1 MEFRK
6 DLFANERDDDLNEVG
21 QPTQR
26 QDALGHVTG
35 RSRFFDDHAVP
46 GMLHMKFARS
56 PHHHARIRSMDV
68 REAAQMPGVVRV
80 LTSEDVPKK
89 VHTLLI
95 LLDLGPDDEPPLAFD
110 KVRYRGEPVAA
121 VIAETESAA
130 AAAAAKVRVDY
141 EPLPSVFDVEEALE
155 PGAPLINEYH
165 GRNWYDYN
173 GHDFQKIRF
182 GDVERAFREADHVIE
197 ERYQMTPIEHA
208 PTETGGCI
216 AAPDTAGRY
225 VCYTN
230 TQALFFSLET
240 AAQIL
245 KVPSNRLHFVG
256 GTVGGG
262 FGGKVDSVHEPLA
275 ILGAMLTQRPVRS
288 AYSRAEEMQVSSP
301 RGAERFYIKDGVMN
315 DGRIVARSAR
325 IYFDAGAYSRLSPYG
340 AVKAAAHMPG
350 PYYIPNVWVD
360 ARCVYTNR
368 TPSSAMRGFGVTG
381 ADFALEVQMD
391 KLAPG
396 RHGPHGVPD
405 SQRVSG
411 RRHEGAPAG
420 DQECGPHRVRPGR
433 GPARRLAALGT
444 FPGDVLD
451 ARRRRRARRNHAD
464 TGTGNGI
471 GERFIPS
478 PGAAC
483 RPRGRGG
490 CGPVID
496 LARCVVRGTAGYR
509 PPAVPWR
516 EGAGC
521 RACWER
527 GGVRDDG
534 EKTRARDR
542 IGQLPDRHEPR
553 WGSEPGARALQ
564 PRRQVHRRPL
574 LDRSGSGDEECS
586 AADLRGS
593 PRRPGRGCLRRHRR
607 LRHRAALH
615 GQLRLARDPP
625 GRQRAAPCSKRR
637 PRSWRSTVPIS
648 SPTAGATSMCAALR
662 RAQSRWPR
670 RPARRSSSRAALCR
684 GAGSSSFP
692 CRLRTP
698 RPARWIR

>member
-21 QPTQR
+21 RPTQR
-26 QDALGHVTG
+26 QDAQGHVTG
-35 RSRFFDDHAVP
+35 RSRFFDDYAVP

-56 PHHHARIRSMDV
+56 PHHHARIRSIDV
-68 REAAQMPGVVRV
+68 REAAQMPGVVRI

-110 KVRYRGEPVAA
+110 KVRYRGEPVVA

-141 EPLPSVFDVEEALE
+141 EPLPAVFDVEESLA
-155 PGAPLINEYH
+155 PGAPLVNEYH

-245 KVPSNRLHFVG
+245 EVPSNRLHFVG

-301 RGAERFYIKDGVMN
+301 RGAERFYIRDGVMN
-315 DGRIVARSAR
+315 DGRIVARYAR
-325 IYFDAGAYSRLSPYG
+325 IYCDAGAYSRLTPYG

-350 PYYIPNVWVD
+350 PYWIPNVWVD

-391 KLAPG
+391 KLARLVGIDPD
-396 RHGPHGVPD
+396 GVQDPE
-405 SQRVSG
+405 RLPG

-420 DQECGPHRVRPGR
+420 DQERGPDRVRPGR
-433 GPARRLAALGT
+433 GPARRLADRRAL
-444 FPGDVLD
+444 PGDVVD
-451 ARRRRRARRNHAD
+451 AGRRRRTRR
-464 TGTGNGI
+464 
-471 GERFIPS
+471 
-478 PGAAC
+478 
-483 RPRGRGG
+483 
-490 CGPVID
+490 
-496 LARCVVRGTAGYR
+496 
-509 PPAVPWR
+509 
-516 EGAGC
+516 
-521 RACWER
+521 
-527 GGVRDDG
+527 
-534 EKTRARDR
+534 
-542 IGQLPDRHEPR
+542 
-553 WGSEPGARALQ
+553 
-564 PRRQVHRRPL
+564 
-574 LDRSGSGDEECS
+574 
-586 AADLRGS
+586 
-593 PRRPGRGCLRRHRR
+593 
-607 LRHRAALH
+607 
-615 GQLRLARDPP
+615 
-625 GRQRAAPCSKRR
+625 
-637 PRSWRSTVPIS
+637 
-648 SPTAGATSMCAALR
+648 
-662 RAQSRWPR
+662 
-670 RPARRSSSRAALCR
+670 
-684 GAGSSSFP
+684 
-692 CRLRTP
+692 
-698 RPARWIR
+698 